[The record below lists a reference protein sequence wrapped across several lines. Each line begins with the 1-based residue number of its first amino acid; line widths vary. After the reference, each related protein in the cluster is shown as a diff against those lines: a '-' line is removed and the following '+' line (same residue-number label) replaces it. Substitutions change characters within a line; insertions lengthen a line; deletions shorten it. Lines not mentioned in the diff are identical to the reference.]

1 MGIPNQDPKGGDCL
15 NILFYLTPKANCE
28 LLYDDES
35 IREALERLELSG
47 FSALPIVNKENGLYR
62 GTLTEG
68 DLLWAMKNLCNMD
81 LKEAETHNIM
91 EITHSRDNTPVSI
104 STEGNELMR
113 KVLVQGSR
121 SKANRNRRRPVP
133 VCYLPAWPPC
143 VERSFLIH
151 AKTDR

>member
-1 MGIPNQDPKGGDCL
+1 M

-35 IREALERLELSG
+35 IREALERLEISG
-47 FSALPIVNKENGLYR
+47 FSALPIINKENGQYR

-91 EITHSRDNTPVSI
+91 EIAHSRDNTPVSI
-104 STEGNELMR
+104 STEGNELMK
-113 KVLVQGSR
+113 KVLVQ
-121 SKANRNRRRPVP
+121 NFVP
-133 VCYLPAWPPC
+133 V
-143 VERSFLIH
+143 VDDRGTFIGIVTRRSILREYMKSLGIEV
-151 AKTDR
+151 

>member
-1 MGIPNQDPKGGDCL
+1 MGIPIQDPKGGDCL

-47 FSALPIVNKENGLYR
+47 FSALPIVNKENGLYM

-91 EITHSRDNTPVSI
+91 EIAHSRDNTPVSI
-104 STEGNELMR
+104 STEGNELMK
-113 KVLVQGSR
+113 KVLVQ
-121 SKANRNRRRPVP
+121 NFVP
-133 VCYLPAWPPC
+133 V
-143 VERSFLIH
+143 VDDRDNFIGIVTRRSILREYMNSLGIEV
-151 AKTDR
+151 

>member
-1 MGIPNQDPKGGDCL
+1 M

-47 FSALPIVNKENGLYR
+47 FSALPIVNKENGLYM

-91 EITHSRDNTPVSI
+91 EIAHSRDNTPVSI
-104 STEGNELMR
+104 STEGNELMK
-113 KVLVQGSR
+113 KVLVQ
-121 SKANRNRRRPVP
+121 NFVP
-133 VCYLPAWPPC
+133 V
-143 VERSFLIH
+143 VDDRDNFIGIVTRRSILREYMKSLGIEV
-151 AKTDR
+151 

>member
-62 GTLTEG
+62 GTLTAG

-113 KVLVQGSR
+113 KVLVQ
-121 SKANRNRRRPVP
+121 NFVP
-133 VCYLPAWPPC
+133 V
-143 VERSFLIH
+143 VDDRDNFIGIVTRRSILREYMKSLGIEV
-151 AKTDR
+151 

>member
-1 MGIPNQDPKGGDCL
+1 M

-28 LLYDDES
+28 LLYDDEP

-113 KVLVQGSR
+113 KVLVQ
-121 SKANRNRRRPVP
+121 NFVP
-133 VCYLPAWPPC
+133 V
-143 VERSFLIH
+143 VDDRDNFIGIVTRRSILREYMKSLGIEV
-151 AKTDR
+151 

>member
-1 MGIPNQDPKGGDCL
+1 M

-47 FSALPIVNKENGLYR
+47 FSALPIVNKENGFYR

-91 EITHSRDNTPVSI
+91 EIAHSRDNTPVSI
-104 STEGNELMR
+104 STEGNELMK
-113 KVLVQGSR
+113 KVLVQ
-121 SKANRNRRRPVP
+121 NFVP
-133 VCYLPAWPPC
+133 V
-143 VERSFLIH
+143 VDDRDNFIGIVTRRSILREYMKSLGIEV
-151 AKTDR
+151 

>member
-1 MGIPNQDPKGGDCL
+1 MGIPNKDPEGGDCL

-35 IREALERLELSG
+35 IREALERLEISG
-47 FSALPIVNKENGLYR
+47 FSALPIINKENGQYR

-91 EITHSRDNTPVSI
+91 EIAHSRDNTPVSI
-104 STEGNELMR
+104 STEGNELMK
-113 KVLVQGSR
+113 KVLVQ
-121 SKANRNRRRPVP
+121 NFVP
-133 VCYLPAWPPC
+133 V
-143 VERSFLIH
+143 VDDRGTFIGIVTRRSILREYMKSLGIEV
-151 AKTDR
+151 

>member
-104 STEGNELMR
+104 STEGNELMS
-113 KVLVQGSR
+113 KVLVQ
-121 SKANRNRRRPVP
+121 NFVP
-133 VCYLPAWPPC
+133 V
-143 VERSFLIH
+143 VDDRDNFIGIVTRRSILREYMKSLGIEV
-151 AKTDR
+151 

>member
-1 MGIPNQDPKGGDCL
+1 M

-113 KVLVQGSR
+113 KVLVQ
-121 SKANRNRRRPVP
+121 NFVP
-133 VCYLPAWPPC
+133 V
-143 VERSFLIH
+143 VDDRDNFIGIVTRRSILHEYMKSLGIEV
-151 AKTDR
+151 

>member
-1 MGIPNQDPKGGDCL
+1 M

-47 FSALPIVNKENGLYR
+47 FSALPIVNKENGLYM

-91 EITHSRDNTPVSI
+91 EIAHSRDNTPVSI
-104 STEGNELMR
+104 STEGNELMK
-113 KVLVQGSR
+113 KVLVQ
-121 SKANRNRRRPVP
+121 NFVP
-133 VCYLPAWPPC
+133 V
-143 VERSFLIH
+143 VDDRDNFIGIVTRRSILREYMNSLGIEV
-151 AKTDR
+151 

>member
-1 MGIPNQDPKGGDCL
+1 M

-113 KVLVQGSR
+113 KVLVQ
-121 SKANRNRRRPVP
+121 NFVP
-133 VCYLPAWPPC
+133 VVDDRDNFIGIVTRKEIIKYCYGELKKHKNETA
-143 VERSFLIH
+143 ES
-151 AKTDR
+151 

>member
-1 MGIPNQDPKGGDCL
+1 MKNLHGNTKSRSKGGDCL

-113 KVLVQGSR
+113 KVLVQ
-121 SKANRNRRRPVP
+121 NFVP
-133 VCYLPAWPPC
+133 V
-143 VERSFLIH
+143 VDDRDNFIGIVTRRSILREYMKSLGIEV
-151 AKTDR
+151 

>member
-1 MGIPNQDPKGGDCL
+1 M

-113 KVLVQGSR
+113 KVLVQ
-121 SKANRNRRRPVP
+121 NFVP
-133 VCYLPAWPPC
+133 V
-143 VERSFLIH
+143 VDDRDNVIGIVTRRSILREYMKSLGIEV
-151 AKTDR
+151 

>member
-1 MGIPNQDPKGGDCL
+1 M

-113 KVLVQGSR
+113 KVLVQ
-121 SKANRNRRRPVP
+121 NFVP
-133 VCYLPAWPPC
+133 VVDDTDAFIGIITRRDVMRYLRNHMIK
-143 VERSFLIH
+143 E
-151 AKTDR
+151 D

>member
-113 KVLVQGSR
+113 KVLVQ
-121 SKANRNRRRPVP
+121 NFVP
-133 VCYLPAWPPC
+133 V
-143 VERSFLIH
+143 VDDRDNFIGIVTRRSILREYMKSLGIEV
-151 AKTDR
+151 